1 MKGVQFLVDE
11 AGTKTA
17 VLIDL
22 ALYGD
27 LLEDFFDIVIARERK
42 DEEDIPWEVVE
53 KEIEEDLAKE
63 GTGGVV
69 SRRDEVLSAD
79 TA

>member
-27 LLEDFFDIVIARERK
+27 LLEDFFDIAVARERK